1 MAQPDRKQSLSRLM
15 SMYDLGYDSS
25 MNEIRP
31 TANHRNKDGKL
42 VINFE
47 GFPVSVQK
55 YLETWQNVCHV
66 TPASFENRELL
77 YRDMDT
83 IYLSSPLLSRAM
95 DLMADEVVQAD
106 MNFRA
111 VDVEASPKVQDFLLK
126 FHDDIGLDDH
136 LRPTALSVIKYGNGA
151 WVPGTDD
158 SGVREILPVPI
169 YDFYD
174 RVEFSAVDVKKE
186 LKSRNHILH
195 QMSNN
200 KKPKML
206 IDNVMKKQNYESY
219 LKRYLFGFQVNDL
232 VLPPWKFIHFR
243 NIVHDS
249 PFRPFGQPMFIH
261 SIASYRQYD
270 AAMQLQMAA
279 RVAKFPIYKYELNFP
294 TIAAPSEK
302 LAELQKFINMFDNSG
317 MHETRKEEFGIG
329 ERMFTIK
336 DLVEFKLENPEYDL
350 GRLDDIEL
358 LRDDQVLSTGV
369 PRNYLDP
376 GSQGFGNSGINL
388 SQQFKP
394 FARKVYSV
402 QSTLLEGI
410 SQLDKIHMILSGKF
424 SDEEIDF
431 QLTMPYPESQTDRD
445 MISSQSDLLNLANSV
460 LDSIAQRIVGD
471 GNAILPPELVKDI
484 YAQFLPYDTQR
495 IDDWIQNSIVVK
507 QDGAE
512 QATGGS
518 EGGDMGDTGGG
529 AEPSGGGGEASL
541 GEEPAP
547 DEGEPKTTETTATED
562 LQAAAEST
570 RRKINKLIESLG
582 GKKKDGKIKLKEMM
596 RNLVFEHKQKK
607 FRNLVH
613 HGKHIWSS
621 RKLKEDRDFPAEQL
635 WALKDKQ
642 IMKIK
647 EQSKKEV
654 LIKEE
659 IDEFAFEILLESEN
673 EMMDTD
679 ENDAVKSELEDLKLP
694 LDEIIDPTE
703 K

>member
-1 MAQPDRKQSLSRLM
+1 M
-15 SMYDLGYDSS
+15 SMYDLGFDSS

-31 TANHRNKDGKL
+31 TAAHRDKNGKL

-55 YLETWQNVCHV
+55 YLETWQNVCHI

-126 FHDDIGLDDH
+126 FHDDINLDDN
-136 LRPTALSVIKYGNGA
+136 LRPTSLSIIKYGNAA

-174 RVEFSAVDVKKE
+174 RVEFSAVEVKKE

-200 KKPKML
+200 KKLKML

-243 NIVHDS
+243 NIVHES

-261 SIASYRQYD
+261 SVASYRQYD

-350 GRLDDIEL
+350 GRLDDMEI

-376 GSQGFGNSGINL
+376 GSTGFGNSGINL

-394 FARKVYSV
+394 FARKVYTV
-402 QSTLLEGI
+402 QSALLEGI
-410 SQLDKIHMILSGKF
+410 AQLDKIHMILSGKF

-445 MISSQSDLLNLANSV
+445 MISSQNDLLNLANSV

-471 GNAILPPELVKDI
+471 GNAILPPELIKDV

-495 IDDWIQNSIVVK
+495 IDDWIQSSLVVK

-512 QATGGS
+512 QSTGGGG
-518 EGGDMGDTGGG
+518 EGEGELGGDMGGSDTGGG
-529 AEPSGGGGEASL
+529 GGEELNAGEVPL
-541 GEEPAP
+541 GEEPAA
-547 DEGEPKTTETTATED
+547 EEAPKTSGDAAAED
-562 LQAAAEST
+562 LKAAAEST
-570 RRKINKLIESLG
+570 RRKIGKLIESLG
-582 GKKKDGKIKLKEMM
+582 GKKKDGKVKFKEMI
-596 RNLVFEHKQKK
+596 RNLIFEHKQEK
-607 FRNLVH
+607 FRNTSHL
-613 HGKHIWSS
+613 GKHIWSS
-621 RKLKEDRDFPAEQL
+621 RKLKEDKDFPAEQL

-647 EQSKKEV
+647 EHAQKSVK
-654 LIKEE
+654 IAEE
-659 IDEFAFEILLESEN
+659 IDEFAVEIMLELPE
-673 EMMDTD
+673 DVVGD
-679 ENDAVKSELEDLKLP
+679 DAVRDELEELKLP
-694 LDEIIDPTE
+694 LEEIIDPTE